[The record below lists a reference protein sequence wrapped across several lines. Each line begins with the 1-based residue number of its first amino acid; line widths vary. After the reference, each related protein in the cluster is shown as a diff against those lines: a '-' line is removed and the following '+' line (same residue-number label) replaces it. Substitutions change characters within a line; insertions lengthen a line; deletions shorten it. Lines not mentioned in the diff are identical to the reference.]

1 MHILPQPKKIE
12 RLKGSF
18 AIDGNCTIYTD
29 DCFVDEAQ
37 RFAAL
42 VEGCCGFRPQLVPD
56 IQFAHVIFKREDT
69 HAAEQ
74 YSVQISDG
82 VATVTCA
89 TATACFYAVETLRQL
104 LSLDIPQSAPE
115 CENCYIEDQPKFA
128 YRGLMLD
135 VCRHFFGADTVK
147 TIIDLMARLKLNK
160 LHLHLSDD
168 QGFRME
174 IKRYPLLTEVGAN
187 RSGSEVVKGGK
198 RYVDDTPHGGFYT
211 QDELRDIVA
220 YAAAHKIDVIPEIDL
235 PGHAMAMIAAYPELS
250 CSGKPAEVRTKWG
263 ISKDILCA
271 GNDHV
276 YDFVKGVLDEVCD
289 VFPSQYIHLGGD
301 EAPKERWC
309 NCKLCKARMS
319 ELKLGSFEQLQTYMV
334 NEFRAYLEQK
344 GRKVICWND
353 GLDDSANA
361 DIVSQVWAPGTTAQ
375 GVRRANRGR
384 KTIMSPFFR
393 MYFDYPYAMTP
404 LHKTLAFNPLA
415 GVKSS
420 AKDNILGVEGT
431 VWTEYIADADKLFF
445 NLLPRLD
452 ALAECAWGYH
462 SRKFSKYLREKFAVY
477 GNMGVMFNSGAISK
491 QFILSRLDTL
501 RKFRKVDADIELTR
515 YKGMLGTKLN

>member
-1 MHILPQPKKIE
+1 M
-12 RLKGSF
+12 
-18 AIDGNCTIYTD
+18 
-29 DCFVDEAQ
+29 
-37 RFAAL
+37 
-42 VEGCCGFRPQLVPD
+42 
-56 IQFAHVIFKREDT
+56 
-69 HAAEQ
+69 
-74 YSVQISDG
+74 
-82 VATVTCA
+82 
-89 TATACFYAVETLRQL
+89 
-104 LSLDIPQSAPE
+104 
-115 CENCYIEDQPKFA
+115 
-128 YRGLMLD
+128 
-135 VCRHFFGADTVK
+135 
-147 TIIDLMARLKLNK
+147 
-160 LHLHLSDD
+160 
-168 QGFRME
+168 
-174 IKRYPLLTEVGAN
+174 
-187 RSGSEVVKGGK
+187 
-198 RYVDDTPHGGFYT
+198 
-211 QDELRDIVA
+211 
-220 YAAAHKIDVIPEIDL
+220 
-235 PGHAMAMIAAYPELS
+235 AAYPELS
-250 CSGKPAEVRTKWG
+250 CTGKPAEVRTKWG

-431 VWTEYIADADKLFF
+431 VWTEYIADVDKLFF

-462 SRKFSKYLREKFAVY
+462 SRKFSKYLREKFTVY
-477 GNMGVMFNSGAISK
+477 GNLGLMFNSGALNK
-491 QFILSRLDTL
+491 QLFFSRLNTV